1 MGGRHPPDF
10 VEEWSRVIKIG
21 LKPTVCPYILN
32 PNAYSAHK
40 MAVRVLGPGHWQEVH
55 VVQKGARAQAS
66 GRDM

>member
-10 VEEWSRVIKIG
+10 VEEWSRVIRIG

-40 MAVRVLGPGHWQEVH
+40 R
-55 VVQKGARAQAS
+55 GARGAEGGSGPKAS